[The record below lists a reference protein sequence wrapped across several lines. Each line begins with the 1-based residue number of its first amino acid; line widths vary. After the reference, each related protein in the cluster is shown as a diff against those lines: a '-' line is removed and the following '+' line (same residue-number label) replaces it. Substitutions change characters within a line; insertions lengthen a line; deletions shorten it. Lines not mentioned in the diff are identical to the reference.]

1 MKKLPSFLA
10 RKIKFIST
18 YFEATR
24 KYITVKVTNCKLE
37 FLVYVLI
44 ELFEVPEKFK

>member
-24 KYITVKVTNCKLE
+24 SILKVTNCKLE